1 LSADVPGSSASWGH
15 ALGGAQYSVS
25 KTSNLER
32 PRESS
37 PCHLRCGAASE
48 VLRRRAGLVLV
59 RTNSDCY
66 SLVARRIPQCAGSL
80 TSVAARWHTAVVV
93 ATGVGLTLPRRGQ
106 LNDLYSHRLGQ
117 PTDRNRLPQIACA
130 ACLRSFLKRATWT
143 SSVGMGGRDQ
153 PVRALEVGQIIM
165 SPGARQTCGTSSLW
179 SLSDLPLNAGS
190 GGTT

>member
-32 PRESS
+32 PRQSS
-37 PCHLRCGAASE
+37 PCHLRYGAASE
-48 VLRRRAGLVLV
+48 VLRHRAGLVLV

-66 SLVARRIPQCAGSL
+66 FLVAPTHSTMRRVIDLGSR
-80 TSVAARWHTAVVV
+80 SMAHR
-93 ATGVGLTLPRRGQ
+93 GSRCYRGLTLPRRGR

-179 SLSDLPLNAGS
+179 SLRDLPLNAGS